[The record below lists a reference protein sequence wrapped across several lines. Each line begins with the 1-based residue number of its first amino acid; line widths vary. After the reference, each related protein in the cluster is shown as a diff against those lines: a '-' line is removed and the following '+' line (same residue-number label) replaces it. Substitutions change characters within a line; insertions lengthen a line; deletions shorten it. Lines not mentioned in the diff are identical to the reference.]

1 MVCRLHATALLRCV
15 TLESL
20 VSALSMWS
28 FQAPWSILKDL
39 KQHLGTL
46 WFWSELVSAAHL
58 WWAVY
63 NGAEPGCQQSILT
76 DRHVYTGDTK
86 CNPGPGGNIWVKI
99 GFLEEI
105 NNNNWSQFW
114 LLSPAQKIL
123 FRTIFTL
130 VCVKYN
136 VARGGNHI
144 NIIITTDSRG
154 DNHNKLG
161 QNKNR
166 ICHTVHYS
174 LLTIIKGTAE
184 LYNSRGFL
192 QARVNNHHRYNKSGL
207 ILSKVLTKKLTFGN
221 LPKQL
226 LPWLV

>member
-1 MVCRLHATALLRCV
+1 ML
-15 TLESL
+15 
-20 VSALSMWS
+20 
-28 FQAPWSILKDL
+28 ILK
-39 KQHLGTL
+39 
-46 WFWSELVSAAHL
+46 
-58 WWAVY
+58 
-63 NGAEPGCQQSILT
+63 
-76 DRHVYTGDTK
+76 
-86 CNPGPGGNIWVKI
+86 WVKNI
-99 GFLEEI
+99 LKTKKWLKKLTTTIEVNSGCFLAI
-105 NNNNWSQFW
+105 
-114 LLSPAQKIL
+114 SPDQKIL